1 MPDCELLSSCP
12 FFKDMT
18 NEKNELTVFHKDQY
32 CHGSYSW
39 CGRYMA
45 FKRLEREMEI
55 AKSAVAMVSH
65 SNANEQS

>member
-1 MPDCELLSSCP
+1 
-12 FFKDMT
+12 MT